1 MTDLIIK
8 KETMTSLEIAEVTGK
23 QHAHV
28 MRDIRTLIDKI
39 NESTSG
45 LVNCSEDYHRGDRT
59 QYKYLSN
66 KTQVAILDW
75 CFGKQNTSSYIIES
89 STYKDTKGEERNMYV
104 LNKKACLLL
113 ASGYDVIL
121 RAKIINR
128 WEELETK
135 ERSQYQVPQSFA
147 EALMLAAKQQEQI
160 EEQQKQLEASSK
172 EIVELNGAIAEME
185 PKVTYVDMILASK
198 ETVTTTQI
206 AQDYGQSAK
215 AFNVLLR
222 NFGVQHKV
230 GGQWVL
236 YAKHLPFG
244 YVQSDTFP
252 IVHKNGMSGTVMHTK
267 WTQKGRLFLYEE
279 LKKHNIMPLIE
290 QNKKKEEG

>member
-8 KETMTSLEIAEVTGK
+8 KETMTSLEIAEVTGRNHK
-23 QHAHV
+23 DV
-28 MRDIRTLIDKI
+28 MRSIREMEDAWAKV
-39 NESTSG
+39 NG
-45 LVNCSEDYHRGDRT
+45 RKFALVE
-59 QYKYLSN
+59 YKDAKGEMRPCYSLN
-66 KTQVAILDW
+66 KTECL
-75 CFGKQNTSSYIIES
+75 YIA
-89 STYKDTKGEERNMYV
+89 TKFNDE
-104 LNKKACLLL
+104 A
-113 ASGYDVIL
+113 
-121 RAKIINR
+121 RAKLVLR

-135 ERSQYQVPQSFA
+135 DRNQYQVPQSFA

-160 EEQQKQLEASSK
+160 EEQQRQLEANSK

-252 IVHKNGMSGTVMHTK
+252 IVHKNGTNGTVMHTK

-279 LKKHNIMPLIE
+279 LKKHNVIPLIE
-290 QNKKKEEG
+290 QNKKKEEE

>member
-8 KETMTSLEIAEVTGK
+8 KETMTSLEIAEVTGRNHK
-23 QHAHV
+23 DV
-28 MRDIRTLIDKI
+28 MRSIREMEDAWAKV
-39 NESTSG
+39 NG
-45 LVNCSEDYHRGDRT
+45 RKFALVE
-59 QYKYLSN
+59 YKDAKGEMRPCYSLN
-66 KTQVAILDW
+66 KTECL
-75 CFGKQNTSSYIIES
+75 YIA
-89 STYKDTKGEERNMYV
+89 TKFNDE
-104 LNKKACLLL
+104 A
-113 ASGYDVIL
+113 
-121 RAKIINR
+121 RAKLVLR

-135 ERSQYQVPQSFA
+135 ERNQYQVPQSFE

-160 EEQQKQLEASSK
+160 EEQQRQLEANSK

-206 AQDYGQSAK
+206 AQDYWQSAK

-230 GGQWVL
+230 GGQLVL

-252 IVHKNGMSGTVMHTK
+252 IVHKNGTNGTVMHTK

-279 LKKHNIMPLIE
+279 LKKHNIIPLIE
-290 QNKKKEEG
+290 QNKKKEE

>member
-23 QHAHV
+23 RHDSIL
-28 MRDIRTLIDKI
+28 RDIRNILSQGVDAHNFVETSYTDKSNRQQKCYTL
-39 NESTSG
+39 
-45 LVNCSEDYHRGDRT
+45 
-59 QYKYLSN
+59 
-66 KTQVAILDW
+66 
-75 CFGKQNTSSYIIES
+75 
-89 STYKDTKGEERNMYV
+89 TKKG
-104 LNKKACLLL
+104 CLIL

-121 RAKIINR
+121 REKIINR

-160 EEQQKQLEASSK
+160 EEQQKQLEANTK

-244 YVQSDTFP
+244 YVQSDTSP
-252 IVHKNGMSGTVMHTK
+252 IVHKNGMNGTVMHTK

>member
-8 KETMTSLEIAEVTGK
+8 KGTMTSLEIAEVTGK
-23 QHAHV
+23 RHDSIL
-28 MRDIRTLIDKI
+28 RDIRNILSQGVDAHNFVETSYTDKSNRQQKCYTL
-39 NESTSG
+39 
-45 LVNCSEDYHRGDRT
+45 
-59 QYKYLSN
+59 
-66 KTQVAILDW
+66 
-75 CFGKQNTSSYIIES
+75 
-89 STYKDTKGEERNMYV
+89 TKKG
-104 LNKKACLLL
+104 CLIL

-121 RAKIINR
+121 REKIINR

-135 ERSQYQVPQSFA
+135 DRNKYQVPKSFA

-160 EEQQKQLEASSK
+160 EEQQRQLEATSN

-252 IVHKNGMSGTVMHTK
+252 IVHKNGTNGTVMHTK

-279 LKKHNIMPLIE
+279 LKKHNIIPLIE
-290 QNKKKEEG
+290 QNNKKEEE

>member
-8 KETMTSLEIAEVTGK
+8 KETMTSLEIAEVTGRNHK
-23 QHAHV
+23 DV
-28 MRDIRTLIDKI
+28 MRSIREMEEAWVKV
-39 NESTSG
+39 NG
-45 LVNCSEDYHRGDRT
+45 RKFALVE
-59 QYKYLSN
+59 YKDAKGEMRPCYSLN
-66 KTQVAILDW
+66 KTECL
-75 CFGKQNTSSYIIES
+75 YIA
-89 STYKDTKGEERNMYV
+89 TKFNDE
-104 LNKKACLLL
+104 A
-113 ASGYDVIL
+113 
-121 RAKIINR
+121 RAKLVLR

-135 ERSQYQVPQSFA
+135 ERNQYQVPQSFA

-160 EEQQKQLEASSK
+160 EEQQRQLEANSK
-172 EIVELNGAIAEME
+172 EIVELNGAIAEMQ

-252 IVHKNGMSGTVMHTK
+252 IVHKNGTNGTVMHTK

-279 LKKHNIMPLIE
+279 LKKHNVIPLIE
-290 QNKKKEEG
+290 QNKKEEE

>member
-23 QHAHV
+23 RHDSIL
-28 MRDIRTLIDKI
+28 RDIRNILSQGVDAHNFVETSYTDKSNRQQKCYTL
-39 NESTSG
+39 
-45 LVNCSEDYHRGDRT
+45 
-59 QYKYLSN
+59 
-66 KTQVAILDW
+66 
-75 CFGKQNTSSYIIES
+75 
-89 STYKDTKGEERNMYV
+89 TKKG
-104 LNKKACLLL
+104 CLIL

-121 RAKIINR
+121 REKIINR

-135 ERSQYQVPQSFA
+135 ERNQYQVPQSFA

-160 EEQQKQLEASSK
+160 EEQQRQLEANSK

-252 IVHKNGMSGTVMHTK
+252 IVHKNGTNGTVMHTK

-279 LKKHNIMPLIE
+279 LKKHNVIPLIE
-290 QNKKKEEG
+290 QNKNNEEE

>member
-23 QHAHV
+23 RHDSIL
-28 MRDIRTLIDKI
+28 RDIRNILSQGVDAHNFVETYYTDKSNRQQKCYTL
-39 NESTSG
+39 
-45 LVNCSEDYHRGDRT
+45 
-59 QYKYLSN
+59 
-66 KTQVAILDW
+66 
-75 CFGKQNTSSYIIES
+75 
-89 STYKDTKGEERNMYV
+89 TKKG
-104 LNKKACLLL
+104 CLIL

-121 RAKIINR
+121 REKIINR

-135 ERSQYQVPQSFA
+135 ERNQYQVPKSFA

-160 EEQQKQLEASSK
+160 EEQQRQLEANSK

-244 YVQSDTFP
+244 YVQSDTFK
-252 IVHKNGMSGTVMHTK
+252 IVHKNGTNGTVMHTK
-267 WTQKGRLFLYEE
+267 WTQKGRLFLYDE
-279 LKKHNIMPLIE
+279 LKKHNVIPLIE
-290 QNKKKEEG
+290 QNKKKEEE

>member
-23 QHAHV
+23 RHDSIL
-28 MRDIRTLIDKI
+28 RDIRNILSQGVDAHNFVETYYTDKSNRQQKCYTL
-39 NESTSG
+39 
-45 LVNCSEDYHRGDRT
+45 
-59 QYKYLSN
+59 
-66 KTQVAILDW
+66 
-75 CFGKQNTSSYIIES
+75 
-89 STYKDTKGEERNMYV
+89 TKKG
-104 LNKKACLLL
+104 CLIL

-121 RAKIINR
+121 REKIINR

-135 ERSQYQVPQSFA
+135 ERNQYQVPQSFA

-160 EEQQKQLEASSK
+160 EEQQRQLEANSK

-185 PKVTYVDMILASK
+185 PKVTYVDMILASN

-252 IVHKNGMSGTVMHTK
+252 IVHKNGTNGTVMHTK

-279 LKKHNIMPLIE
+279 LKKHNIIPLIE
-290 QNKKKEEG
+290 QNKKK

>member
-8 KETMTSLEIAEVTGK
+8 KGTMTSLEIAEVTGRNHK
-23 QHAHV
+23 DV
-28 MRDIRTLIDKI
+28 MRSIREMEDAWAKV
-39 NESTSG
+39 NG
-45 LVNCSEDYHRGDRT
+45 RKFALVE
-59 QYKYLSN
+59 YKDAKGEMRPCYSLN
-66 KTQVAILDW
+66 KTECL
-75 CFGKQNTSSYIIES
+75 YIA
-89 STYKDTKGEERNMYV
+89 TKFNDE
-104 LNKKACLLL
+104 A
-113 ASGYDVIL
+113 
-121 RAKIINR
+121 RAKLVLR
-128 WEELETK
+128 WEELDTK
-135 ERSQYQVPQSFA
+135 ERSKYQVPQSFA
-147 EALMLAAKQQEQI
+147 EALILAAKQQEQI
-160 EEQQKQLEASSK
+160 EEQQRQLEATSK

-215 AFNVLLR
+215 SFNVLLR

-252 IVHKNGMSGTVMHTK
+252 IVHKNGTNGTVMHTK

-279 LKKHNIMPLIE
+279 LKKHNIIPLIE
-290 QNKKKEEG
+290 QNKKKEEE

>member
-23 QHAHV
+23 RHDSIL
-28 MRDIRTLIDKI
+28 RDIRNILSQGVDAHNFVETSYTDKSNRQQKCYTL
-39 NESTSG
+39 
-45 LVNCSEDYHRGDRT
+45 
-59 QYKYLSN
+59 
-66 KTQVAILDW
+66 
-75 CFGKQNTSSYIIES
+75 
-89 STYKDTKGEERNMYV
+89 TKKG
-104 LNKKACLLL
+104 CLIL

-121 RAKIINR
+121 REKIINR

-135 ERSQYQVPQSFA
+135 ERNQYQVPQSFA

-160 EEQQKQLEASSK
+160 EEQQRQLEANSK

-185 PKVTYVDMILASK
+185 PKMTYVDMILASK

-206 AQDYGQSAK
+206 AQDYGRSAK

-252 IVHKNGMSGTVMHTK
+252 IVHKNGTNGTVMHTK

-279 LKKHNIMPLIE
+279 LKKHNVIPLIE
-290 QNKKKEEG
+290 QNKKKEEE

>member
-1 MTDLIIK
+1 MTDLVIK

-23 QHAHV
+23 RHDSIL
-28 MRDIRTLIDKI
+28 RDIRNILSQGVDAHNFVETSYTDKSNRQQKCYTL
-39 NESTSG
+39 
-45 LVNCSEDYHRGDRT
+45 
-59 QYKYLSN
+59 
-66 KTQVAILDW
+66 
-75 CFGKQNTSSYIIES
+75 
-89 STYKDTKGEERNMYV
+89 TKKG
-104 LNKKACLLL
+104 CLIL

-121 RAKIINR
+121 REKIIDR

-147 EALMLAAKQQEQI
+147 EALMLAAKQQEKI
-160 EEQQKQLEASSK
+160 EEQQRQLEASSK

-252 IVHKNGMSGTVMHTK
+252 IVHKNGTNGTVMHTK

-279 LKKHNIMPLIE
+279 LKKHNVIPLIE
-290 QNKKKEEG
+290 QNKKKEEE

>member
-8 KETMTSLEIAEVTGK
+8 KETMTSLEIAEVTGRNHK
-23 QHAHV
+23 DV
-28 MRDIRTLIDKI
+28 MRSIREMEDAWAKV
-39 NESTSG
+39 NG
-45 LVNCSEDYHRGDRT
+45 RNFALVE
-59 QYKYLSN
+59 YKDAKGEMRPCYSLN
-66 KTQVAILDW
+66 KTECL
-75 CFGKQNTSSYIIES
+75 YIA
-89 STYKDTKGEERNMYV
+89 TKFNDE
-104 LNKKACLLL
+104 A
-113 ASGYDVIL
+113 
-121 RAKIINR
+121 RAKLVLR

-135 ERSQYQVPQSFA
+135 ERNQYQVPQSFA

-160 EEQQKQLEASSK
+160 EEQQSQLEASYK
-172 EIVELNGAIAEME
+172 EIEELNGAIAEME

-222 NFGVQHKV
+222 NFGVQHNV

-252 IVHKNGMSGTVMHTK
+252 IVHKNGTNGTVMHTK

-279 LKKHNIMPLIE
+279 LKKHNVMPLIE
-290 QNKKKEEG
+290 QNKKEEE

>member
-23 QHAHV
+23 RHDSIL
-28 MRDIRTLIDKI
+28 RDIRNILSQGVDAHNFVETYYTDKSNRQQKCYTL
-39 NESTSG
+39 
-45 LVNCSEDYHRGDRT
+45 
-59 QYKYLSN
+59 
-66 KTQVAILDW
+66 
-75 CFGKQNTSSYIIES
+75 
-89 STYKDTKGEERNMYV
+89 TKKG
-104 LNKKACLLL
+104 CLIL

-121 RAKIINR
+121 REKIINR

-135 ERSQYQVPQSFA
+135 ERNQYQVPKSFA

-160 EEQQKQLEASSK
+160 EEQQRQLEANSK

-222 NFGVQHKV
+222 NFGLQHKV

-244 YVQSDTFP
+244 YVQSDTFQ
-252 IVHKNGMSGTVMHTK
+252 IVHKNGTNGTVMHTK
-267 WTQKGRLFLYEE
+267 WTQKGRLFLYDE
-279 LKKHNIMPLIE
+279 LKKHNVMPLIE
-290 QNKKKEEG
+290 QNKKK

>member
-8 KETMTSLEIAEVTGK
+8 KGTMTSLEIAEVTGK
-23 QHAHV
+23 RHDSIL
-28 MRDIRTLIDKI
+28 RDIRNILSQGVDAHNFVETSYTDKSNRQQKCYTL
-39 NESTSG
+39 
-45 LVNCSEDYHRGDRT
+45 
-59 QYKYLSN
+59 
-66 KTQVAILDW
+66 
-75 CFGKQNTSSYIIES
+75 
-89 STYKDTKGEERNMYV
+89 TKKG
-104 LNKKACLLL
+104 CLIL

-121 RAKIINR
+121 REKIINR

-135 ERSQYQVPQSFA
+135 DRNKYQVPKSFA

-160 EEQQKQLEASSK
+160 EEQQRQLEATSN

-215 AFNVLLR
+215 SFNVLLR

-252 IVHKNGMSGTVMHTK
+252 IVHKNGTNGTVMHTK

-279 LKKHNIMPLIE
+279 LKKHNIIPLIE
-290 QNKKKEEG
+290 QNKKNEEE

>member
-23 QHAHV
+23 RHDSIL
-28 MRDIRTLIDKI
+28 RDIRNILSQGVDAHNFVETSYTDKSNRQQKCYTL
-39 NESTSG
+39 
-45 LVNCSEDYHRGDRT
+45 
-59 QYKYLSN
+59 
-66 KTQVAILDW
+66 
-75 CFGKQNTSSYIIES
+75 
-89 STYKDTKGEERNMYV
+89 TKKG
-104 LNKKACLLL
+104 CLIL

-121 RAKIINR
+121 REKIINR

-160 EEQQKQLEASSK
+160 EEQQKQLEANTK

-252 IVHKNGMSGTVMHTK
+252 IVHKNGMNGTVMHTK

>member
-23 QHAHV
+23 RHDSIL
-28 MRDIRTLIDKI
+28 RDIRNILSQGVDAHNFVETYYTDKSNRQQKCYTL
-39 NESTSG
+39 
-45 LVNCSEDYHRGDRT
+45 
-59 QYKYLSN
+59 
-66 KTQVAILDW
+66 
-75 CFGKQNTSSYIIES
+75 
-89 STYKDTKGEERNMYV
+89 TKKG
-104 LNKKACLLL
+104 CLIL

-121 RAKIINR
+121 REKIINR

-135 ERSQYQVPQSFA
+135 ERNQYQVPQSFA

-160 EEQQKQLEASSK
+160 EEQQRQLEANSK

-252 IVHKNGMSGTVMHTK
+252 IVHKNGTNGTVMHTK

-279 LKKHNIMPLIE
+279 LKKHNVMPLIE
-290 QNKKKEEG
+290 QNKKK

>member
-8 KETMTSLEIAEVTGK
+8 KETMTSLEIAEVTGRNHK
-23 QHAHV
+23 DV
-28 MRDIRTLIDKI
+28 MRSIREMEEAWVKV
-39 NESTSG
+39 NG
-45 LVNCSEDYHRGDRT
+45 RKFALVE
-59 QYKYLSN
+59 YKDAKGEMRPCYSLN
-66 KTQVAILDW
+66 KTECL
-75 CFGKQNTSSYIIES
+75 YIA
-89 STYKDTKGEERNMYV
+89 TKFNDE
-104 LNKKACLLL
+104 A
-113 ASGYDVIL
+113 
-121 RAKIINR
+121 RAKLVLR
-128 WEELETK
+128 WEDLETK
-135 ERSQYQVPQSFA
+135 ERSQYQVPRSFA

-160 EEQQKQLEASSK
+160 EEQQKQLEANTK

-290 QNKKKEEG
+290 QNKKKEEE

>member
-23 QHAHV
+23 RHDSIL
-28 MRDIRTLIDKI
+28 RDIRNILSQGVDAHNFVETSYTDKSNRQQKCYTL
-39 NESTSG
+39 
-45 LVNCSEDYHRGDRT
+45 
-59 QYKYLSN
+59 
-66 KTQVAILDW
+66 
-75 CFGKQNTSSYIIES
+75 
-89 STYKDTKGEERNMYV
+89 TKKG
-104 LNKKACLLL
+104 CLIL

-121 RAKIINR
+121 REKIIDR

-160 EEQQKQLEASSK
+160 EEQQRQLEASSK

-206 AQDYGQSAK
+206 AQDYGKSAK

-252 IVHKNGMSGTVMHTK
+252 IVHKNGTNGTVMHTK

-279 LKKHNIMPLIE
+279 LKKHNVIPLIE
-290 QNKKKEEG
+290 QNKKKEEE